1 MAGEV
6 HRGKGGN
13 VRKGVAPQVAF
24 ILVRCGL
31 AGEVHRGFGG
41 HVRKGVASQ
50 VALIQV
56 RHRMVR

>member
-1 MAGEV
+1 MAGDV
-6 HRGKGGN
+6 DRGKGGN
-13 VRKGVAPQVAF
+13 VRKGAVPQVAF

-50 VALIQV
+50 VALIPV
-56 RHRMVR
+56 L

>member
-1 MAGEV
+1 MAGDV

-13 VRKGVAPQVAF
+13 VRKGAVPQVAF

-50 VALIQV
+50 VALIPV
-56 RHRMVR
+56 F